1 MSQLELSLI
10 LTDGGTQPR
19 ASLKPE
25 LIDEYAEAMTA
36 GAKFPPAIVFS
47 DGTSYWLA
55 DGFHRLEAAKKI
67 GSPTI
72 AVDIRPGNRRD
83 AILHAVGANAIHGLR
98 RSNADKRRAVLT
110 LLGDPEWC
118 QWSNSEI
125 AKQCRVVEGLVR
137 KLKEEL
143 SSYNT
148 KIDQAYTRKCG
159 VDEDTLR
166 EAQRRLEAQ
175 SQERT
180 AQRQGTTYTISTNN
194 IGKRNKSVGSTEKSA
209 PTEASDEAKPTDE
222 TFASGDK
229 TREQSST
236 KAGTKTLLPSENGN
250 FVQNKAFA
258 RSYLSENSEVRLS
271 ENSEDRLLGSDR
283 IHIPTSEGDKRFLE
297 PDLKV
302 TVPFEQI
309 QVGDYVR
316 VLPSQNGEFEEQW
329 TGKTARVDQVTTDKL
344 LRVDVEGHEEAK
356 LLLSSECVERVAPEA
371 VESGNDEPENG
382 TADAIDRFSEERSE
396 VVSKSKPEASDT
408 SKEVL
413 NERVRIISIEQENRP
428 QVEEA
433 LQTFEV
439 IFPGVRIEIEGRPGT
454 LVTLF
459 QQMQS
464 NPTFT
469 EEILR
474 QAKLLTEYMREA
486 TGLTSAT

>member
-19 ASLKPE
+19 ASLNPE
-25 LIDEYAEAMTA
+25 LIKEYAEAMTA

-110 LLGDPEWC
+110 LLSDSVWC

-125 AKQCRVVEGLVR
+125 AKQCGVVEWLVR

-143 SSYNT
+143 SSCHT
-148 KIDQAYTRKCG
+148 KIDQVYARKCG
-159 VDEDTLR
+159 VDENTLR
-166 EAQRRLEAQ
+166 EVQRRLEAQ
-175 SQERT
+175 SQECT

-194 IGKRNKSVGSTEKSA
+194 IGKRSKSIGFTEES
-209 PTEASDEAKPTDE
+209 PTEDSEAKLTDR
-222 TFASGDK
+222 TFASADK
-229 TREQSST
+229 TREQLST
-236 KAGTKTLLPSENGN
+236 KAGTKTLLQSENGN
-250 FVQNKAFA
+250 LGQNRAFA
-258 RSYLSENSEVRLS
+258 RPYLSENSEVRS
-271 ENSEDRLLGSDR
+271 NGSDR
-283 IHIPTSEGDKRFLE
+283 IHVPTPERDKHFLE
-297 PDLKV
+297 PNLKA
-302 TVPFEQI
+302 TVPSEQF

-316 VLPSQNGEFEEQW
+316 ILPLQNGEIEEQW
-329 TGKTARVDQVTTDKL
+329 TSKTARVCQVTTDNL
-344 LRVDVEGHEEAK
+344 LQLDIEGHEEAK

-371 VESGNDEPENG
+371 VEIDNDQLENG
-382 TADAIDRFSEERSE
+382 TTEAIDQLSEKHSE
-396 VVSKSKPEASDT
+396 VVFESKLEDSDT

-413 NERVRIISIEQENRP
+413 NERVRIISIEQENSP

-439 IFPGVRIEIEGRPGT
+439 IFPGARIEIEGRPGT

-464 NPTFT
+464 NPTFA